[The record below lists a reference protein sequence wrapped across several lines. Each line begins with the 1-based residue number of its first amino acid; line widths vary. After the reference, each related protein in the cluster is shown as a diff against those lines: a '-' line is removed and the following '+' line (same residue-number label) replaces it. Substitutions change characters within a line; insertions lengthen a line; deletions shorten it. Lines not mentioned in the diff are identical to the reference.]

1 MHRELGGDIS
11 READSDWPKSIL
23 YHKASCSE
31 NRTGVRKEAWEGV
44 FGDIHPTDRQ
54 HRQGLRYKMQES
66 KRMLK
71 QI

>member
-1 MHRELGGDIS
+1 MAAAQTQGS
-11 READSDWPKSIL
+11 
-23 YHKASCSE
+23 
-31 NRTGVRKEAWEGV
+31 WEGV

>member
-1 MHRELGGDIS
+1 VHRELGGDIS

-44 FGDIHPTDRQ
+44 FGVMTFVFPRDRINVS
-54 HRQGLRYKMQES
+54 LY
-66 KRMLK
+66 LT